1 MTDFALGVKSSLPI
15 GEGGRAADLVPV
27 CCRLLQGAAS
37 AVGCFKTQMAL
48 YWLALAQAGLES
60 PAAAGKAL
68 LYGAAG

>member
-1 MTDFALGVKSSLPI
+1 MLWRRLP
-15 GEGGRAADLVPV
+15 V
-27 CCRLLQGAAS
+27 RLLILCLSAAGCLQGPAS
-37 AVGCFKTQMAL
+37 AVGCFKTQMVL

>member
-1 MTDFALGVKSSLPI
+1 
-15 GEGGRAADLVPV
+15 
-27 CCRLLQGAAS
+27 
-37 AVGCFKTQMAL
+37 MAL